1 MKVILDTNNPGDMQ
15 LVQLIATVIAAEGR
29 NVEVEEETTRR
40 VGEVEKTVK
49 ETVRVS
55 EDESSDIPDEP
66 EVTEDEPD
74 ESTEQDE
81 TEELDSEGQPW
92 DPELHASTKTK
103 TSKGVWKKRKGVAKE
118 ETIDEPKSETP
129 VMPTV
134 TEAEFIAALTEHR
147 GKFGIDRTKEITA
160 EAVGIEVADLKIGE
174 LTAANWPGV
183 VIALKDDKG
192 PKNVVSLEDF

>member
-29 NVEVEEETTRR
+29 SVPS
-40 VGEVEKTVK
+40 EKA
-49 ETVRVS
+49 
-55 EDESSDIPDEP
+55 EDEYSDIPNEPIGMVPAEP
-66 EVTEDEPD
+66 EVTGDEPD
-74 ESTEQDE
+74 ESNEQDE

-118 ETIDEPKSETP
+118 ETTEEPKSEAP
-129 VMPTV
+129 AKV
-134 TEAEFIAALTEHR
+134 TEADFIAALTEHR
-147 GKFGIDRTKEITA
+147 GKFGIDRTKEVTA

-183 VIALKDDKG
+183 VAALKDDKG
-192 PKNVVSLEDF
+192 PKNIVSLEDF